1 MLPGNEKSGSNY
13 GGKVFMPPSALAKLS
28 SLHIDYPML
37 FEITNEAS
45 KKATHAGV
53 LEFIA
58 EEGRVYIPNWM
69 MQTLLLQEGQ
79 FVQMRSTSLPLGKF
93 VKIQPQSVDFLE
105 ITDPKAVLEQAL
117 RSFSTL
123 TVGDIIAIN
132 YNNHLYDILVMETK
146 PEGSGISIIET
157 DLEVDFAP
165 PVGYQEPER
174 PRRGPVNKS
183 ATSIE
188 EHTIKHAE
196 SFSAFSGSGQRLN
209 GKDLSLFFGY
219 PVIPVKSKD
228 GVEANADAKKDFV
241 AQIPAS
247 HTTTCHMLEAGDGG
261 TFDLSLHIASV
272 FIILA
277 VSFLG
282 TTLPLAWNFWFKT
295 GVHGALPVLLVK
307 LFGAGVV
314 LAASLVH
321 KFMPSHRLLATPCL
335 PSVLSDHF
343 DEVSGAIVLSGMLT
357 TMLLHLLAANTMR
370 RTKPPVALAA
380 LETPRTSIE
389 LGVVRRWSMDLGE
402 AMLSGAFQLKITNAA
417 SEAVSEGPDNLVSDI
432 SVLAPPPAMLCIAAH
447 SLIFGLSLG
456 ASRDKFRVLLVALS
470 FHQFIEGMLLFDVL
484 ANILAPHFQSSSF
497 LDLAPWKQAFQIAA
511 VALGVYSMAT
521 IGLWL

>member
-209 GKDLSLFFGY
+209 GKDLSSGKAGSTQLQKPEQPGIPAALRLPPGRLFFGY

-228 GVEANADAKKDFV
+228 GVEANADAKKGPVF
-241 AQIPAS
+241 AGQGQSLRAARKNAS
-247 HTTTCHMLEAGDGG
+247 NPG
-261 TFDLSLHIASV
+261 SS
-272 FIILA
+272 
-277 VSFLG
+277 S
-282 TTLPLAWNFWFKT
+282 N
-295 GVHGALPVLLVK
+295 
-307 LFGAGVV
+307 
-314 LAASLVH
+314 
-321 KFMPSHRLLATPCL
+321 
-335 PSVLSDHF
+335 
-343 DEVSGAIVLSGMLT
+343 VSGAGSSGLNNG
-357 TMLLHLLAANTMR
+357 APGSSGSA
-370 RTKPPVALAA
+370 
-380 LETPRTSIE
+380 PR
-389 LGVVRRWSMDLGE
+389 
-402 AMLSGAFQLKITNAA
+402 K
-417 SEAVSEGPDNLVSDI
+417 
-432 SVLAPPPAMLCIAAH
+432 
-447 SLIFGLSLG
+447 
-456 ASRDKFRVLLVALS
+456 
-470 FHQFIEGMLLFDVL
+470 
-484 ANILAPHFQSSSF
+484 
-497 LDLAPWKQAFQIAA
+497 
-511 VALGVYSMAT
+511 
-521 IGLWL
+521 

>member
-1 MLPGNEKSGSNY
+1 M
-13 GGKVFMPPSALAKLS
+13 SAHVS
-28 SLHIDYPML
+28 S
-37 FEITNEAS
+37 A
-45 KKATHAGV
+45 A
-53 LEFIA
+53 
-58 EEGRVYIPNWM
+58 
-69 MQTLLLQEGQ
+69 Q
-79 FVQMRSTSLPLGKF
+79 
-93 VKIQPQSVDFLE
+93 
-105 ITDPKAVLEQAL
+105 
-117 RSFSTL
+117 
-123 TVGDIIAIN
+123 
-132 YNNHLYDILVMETK
+132 
-146 PEGSGISIIET
+146 
-157 DLEVDFAP
+157 
-165 PVGYQEPER
+165 
-174 PRRGPVNKS
+174 
-183 ATSIE
+183 
-188 EHTIKHAE
+188 
-196 SFSAFSGSGQRLN
+196 
-209 GKDLSLFFGY
+209 
-219 PVIPVKSKD
+219 
-228 GVEANADAKKDFV
+228 DFV

-389 LGVVRRWSMDLGE
+389 LSVVRRWSMDLGE

-432 SVLAPPPAMLCIAAH
+432 SVLAPPPAMVRGASTDSAVSAASATSRTWRTGASTPLTLVESGAHSHTPGALIVHGHRRWRMYVIELCIAAH

-470 FHQFIEGMLLFDVL
+470 FHQFIEGEALSNLVIQSNFRHLSVANITVATYSLVTPIGIAIGIALNSWFSAGSWQAVLVEGVLSAFSAGMLLFDVL